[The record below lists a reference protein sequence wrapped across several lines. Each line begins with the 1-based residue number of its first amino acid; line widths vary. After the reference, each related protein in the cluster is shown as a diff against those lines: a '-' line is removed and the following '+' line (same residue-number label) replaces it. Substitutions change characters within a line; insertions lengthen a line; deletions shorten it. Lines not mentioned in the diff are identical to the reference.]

1 MDNKQLIEHAEK
13 RIKEL
18 QDLIAHWK
26 ANDRNKQVRQ
36 ERTLS

>member
-1 MDNKQLIEHAEK
+1 MNNKQRIEHAEK

-18 QDLIAHWK
+18 QDLIEHWK

-36 ERTLS
+36 EKPLS

>member
-1 MDNKQLIEHAEK
+1 MNNKQRIEYAEK

-18 QDLIAHWK
+18 QDLIEHWK

-36 ERTLS
+36 KRTLP

>member
-1 MDNKQLIEHAEK
+1 MDNKQRIEHAEK

>member
-1 MDNKQLIEHAEK
+1 MDNKQRIEHAEK

-36 ERTLS
+36 EK

>member
-1 MDNKQLIEHAEK
+1 MDNKQRIEHAEK

-36 ERTLS
+36 DRTLS